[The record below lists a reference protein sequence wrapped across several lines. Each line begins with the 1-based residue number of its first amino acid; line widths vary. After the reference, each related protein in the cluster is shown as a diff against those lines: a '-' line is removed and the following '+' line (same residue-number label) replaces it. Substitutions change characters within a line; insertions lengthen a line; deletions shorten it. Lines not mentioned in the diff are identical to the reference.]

1 MTNPAQVGHRVSTDA
16 NTERVMRL
24 ANLSIFTIGLGF
36 AIRAGVAES
45 LQKQV
50 FEVVSPGH
58 SGEMVGHALGM
69 TFIGFALTLLAGS
82 MIVDWIGSRRL
93 LRISALA
100 YLVGSAMALAATWLP
115 PGPSSAPLLTVG
127 FLLTGLGWGVVES
140 ATNPMV
146 ASLDPNN
153 KVGLLNRLHAW
164 WPAGI
169 VAGGLAGLVI
179 GKSGLPWQLNFVLLM
194 IPPLCMLWSLRNVS
208 IPVTERVAQG
218 VSTSDMFRELYR
230 RPQFLL
236 FFACM
241 WLTASTELAPG
252 QWVDLT
258 LSQVVGMDAILILVY
273 VSLLMFVLRHFAGAL
288 ARKLSGVG
296 LLWLSSVLALL
307 GLYGLS
313 HANGPASAIACA
325 TVWGAGVCFMW
336 PTMLGL
342 VSERFPR
349 GGSLFLGLL
358 GFGGGLAIY
367 FLLPQLGAIFDQARS
382 AALASLATSTL
393 PDAARALHASREA
406 ATLSF
411 QAIAWIPAALVPIFG
426 LLWFYDRR
434 QQRGQRYP

>member
-1 MTNPAQVGHRVSTDA
+1 MTSPAEIGASTNSDT
-16 NTERVMRL
+16 NTARIMRL
-24 ANLSIFTIGLGF
+24 ANVSIFTIGLGF
-36 AIRAGVAES
+36 AIRAGVAEP
-45 LQKQV
+45 LQKNV
-50 FEVVSPGH
+50 FEAIAPGH
-58 SGEMVGHALGM
+58 AGEMVGHALGM
-69 TFIGFALTLLAGS
+69 TFIGFALTLLVGS
-82 MIVDWIGSRRL
+82 MIVDWVGSRRL
-93 LRISALA
+93 LMVSALA
-100 YLVGSAMALAATWLP
+100 YLIGSAMALAATWLP
-115 PGPSSAPLLTVG
+115 PGPASAPLLTVG
-127 FLLTGLGWGVVES
+127 FLLTGLGWGIVES

-146 ASLDPNN
+146 ASLDPAN

-169 VAGGLAGLVI
+169 VVGGLAGLAI
-179 GKSGLPWQLNFVLLM
+179 GKLGLPWQLNFVLLM
-194 IPPLCMLWSLRNVS
+194 IPPLGMLWGLRDVS

-218 VSTSDMFRELYR
+218 VSTGDMFRELYR

-288 ARKLSGVG
+288 AHRLSGVG
-296 LLWLSSVLALL
+296 LLWLSSALALL

-313 HANGPASAIACA
+313 HASGPASAMACA

-349 GGSLFLGLL
+349 GGSLFLGIL

-367 FLLPQLGAIFDQARS
+367 FLLPQLGAIFDQAK
-382 AALASLATSTL
+382 ATALSSLATSAL
-393 PDAARALHASREA
+393 PEAERMLHASRTA
-406 ATLSF
+406 AALSF
-411 QAIAWIPAALVPIFG
+411 QAIAWIPAALVPTFG
-426 LLWFYDRR
+426 LLWLYDRR
-434 QQRGQRYP
+434 HKHKQLHT